1 VFFGV
6 GGRSE
11 PMMSRHF
18 GNTCPQERTARISVL
33 ISRRSEVGRV
43 SGSISQSANL
53 SRSGGRKKLFRRR
66 ERQLQRRFR
75 P

>member
-33 ISRRSEVGRV
+33 ISRRVKWPRERQYTA
-43 SGSISQSANL
+43 QSANL
-53 SRSGGRKKLFRRR
+53 STSGSRKKLFRRR